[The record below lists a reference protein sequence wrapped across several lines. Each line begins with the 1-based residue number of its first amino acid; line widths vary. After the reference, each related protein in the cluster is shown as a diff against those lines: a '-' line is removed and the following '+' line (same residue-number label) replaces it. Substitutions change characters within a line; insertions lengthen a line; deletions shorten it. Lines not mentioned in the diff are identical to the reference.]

1 MFGIGPTELLV
12 ILGIALLIL
21 GPKRLPELARSL
33 GRGLAEFRRATSD
46 VTDELHNA
54 GVMIDEESR
63 RAANRQHNK
72 AKKSGARDEERSE
85 DPDDGEAES
94 ESEDEREPEEPGTGA
109 AGSRDSEPPEG
120 SEKPKE
126 PKEPKGNDA

>member
-12 ILGIALLIL
+12 ILGIALLVL

-54 GVMIDEESR
+54 RVMLEEESR
-63 RAANRQHNK
+63 EAANEKHNRPRK
-72 AKKSGARDEERSE
+72 TATGDL
-85 DPDDGEAES
+85 DPDDDADDDEAS
-94 ESEDEREPEEPGTGA
+94 ANAKPDAEPEQK
-109 AGSRDSEPPEG
+109 
-120 SEKPKE
+120 KPKG
-126 PKEPKGNDA
+126 PDA